1 MFRCIPIFKGCNR
14 QVEFV
19 DKRHCS
25 LPTVPE
31 DILRYSRSLEELLLD
46 ANHIRDLPKN
56 FFRLHRLRKLSLSDN
71 EIHRLPPDIQNFENL
86 VELDVSRNDI
96 PDIPESIGTL
106 QALQVADFSSNPI
119 PKLPLTFSKLQSLTI
134 LGLNDMSLTSLPP
147 DFGRLAS
154 LTSLELRENLL
165 KGLPSSLASLTKL
178 ERLDLGDNEIEELP
192 AHMGDLPALQELWL
206 DHNQLQRL
214 PPEIGKLRNLTC
226 LDISENRL
234 EALPEEIAG
243 LESLTD
249 LHLSQNVLETLP
261 DGIGK
266 LEKLTILKVDQNRLA
281 ILNSNIGYCSNL
293 QELILTENFLNELP
307 SQVGKLVKLT
317 NLNVD
322 RNSLSAIP
330 EELGNLRELGVL
342 SLRDNKLTILP
353 DSLGKCERL
362 HVLDVSGNK
371 LPYLPVSLLQLELK
385 AVWLSENQAQPML
398 IFQTDTDPAT
408 GNTVL
413 TCFLLPQQEYQPTNA
428 SSDGRLY
435 RCDVTAALSNGALR
449 SDDQNSELDDWEE
462 KEASRTH
469 SVKFSDPQDQDNRE
483 TPFVRQNTP
492 HPRELKAKAH
502 KLFARGQTSLE
513 EGDLQQADAVCDD
526 HYQGSNQTPE
536 PVEVKLHDPVI
547 TRVEAVTI
555 VGNGNEESSDP
566 SADEDSEEAL
576 KRKEEP
582 LPEQTTT
589 PTPPESIGERSASSQ
604 AGDSDATVE
613 LREEKY
619 EIHIERSR
627 SGLGLSIAGGRG
639 STPFKGDDE
648 GIFISR
654 VTEGGPAD
662 LAGLRVGDKVIS
674 VNRVD
679 VTNVSHYDAVEVLKA
694 SGSVLILEVSREV
707 TRLINRDPDAKDGDL
722 RRVTTPVPPPP
733 LNTEENSVPM
743 QKVLIHT
750 TLIRDSR
757 GLGFS
762 IAGGRGSPPFKVD
775 SDAIFVSR
783 ITEGG
788 VAHKDGKLVVGDRV
802 TSINGIDLNGATH
815 DMAVSLLTG
824 LERFVRL
831 VVEREVPVSQQES
844 NSPSPGPQQS
854 PRVFGLP
861 KPYSG
866 LYSPNSYMSNRPGY
880 NSYRRSLEA
889 DKKIEPIPPVNE
901 EKTNGIDQTP
911 KNETPPLVTTNG
923 TNANN
928 TEHPQP
934 APRRLNS
941 QTSTDLGPKV
951 AAVTQKP
958 TPVITNSTEAQHN
971 QQQPP
976 SQNQQQQPLQ
986 NQQQQPLQNQQQQP
1000 QQNHKKATP
1009 TSSLDGDD
1017 AQVLPRPITNEEF
1030 QAMIPAHFL
1039 TSSNTTTTNASSK
1052 TPEPTQTVSVT
1063 IKRPDP
1069 PIELPPAPTG
1079 PGRVTETITKS
1090 TFTET
1095 VVTRITDNNLV
1106 VPVIIEDVTLS
1117 KAGGSLGFSIIGGT
1131 DHSSIPFGS
1140 KEPGIF
1146 ISHMVPGG
1154 TADSCGKLRVGD
1166 RIIKVNGT
1174 DVTQATHQEAVME
1187 LLRPGDQITL
1197 SVRHD
1202 PLPEGFQDLTIVK
1215 AENEKLGMH
1224 IKGGCQGQRGNPLD
1238 RHDEETVVLKR
1249 VGRLKA
1255 GMRLVE
1261 VNGKSLLGA
1270 SHQEAVNALRTCGN
1284 TIKLVVCKGYDRA
1297 EVEKAL
1303 AEGRLT
1309 RGGSISSR
1317 SQSVSSLDF
1326 PDEEAVQS
1334 VSSLDFPDEEAVQEH
1349 RMQSELMQEKQI
1361 RKGGSGKKAQI
1372 AGEI

>member
-1017 AQVLPRPITNEEF
+1017 AQ
-1030 QAMIPAHFL
+1030 
-1039 TSSNTTTTNASSK
+1039 
-1052 TPEPTQTVSVT
+1052 
-1063 IKRPDP
+1063 
-1069 PIELPPAPTG
+1069 
-1079 PGRVTETITKS
+1079 
-1090 TFTET
+1090 
-1095 VVTRITDNNLV
+1095 
-1106 VPVIIEDVTLS
+1106 DVTLS

-1326 PDEEAVQS
+1326 PDEEAVQ
-1334 VSSLDFPDEEAVQEH
+1334 EH